1 MGSLARWCSPTRCR
15 RSFPASC
22 CLPSRQPTRSTAHRR
37 AGVHAHNRWL
47 VDWCGEFPQ
56 RRAGVGQIFLNDV
69 DDAIEDVRWIKEHGL
84 RGGILL
90 PNIAPD
96 VKWVK
101 PLYDPC
107 YDPLWEV
114 IQDLDVPINVH
125 SGTGNPDYGSYPTSM
140 LLYINEVVF
149 YTERPLVQMI
159 LSGVFERFPR
169 LRMVI
174 TEAGCAWVP
183 PLLERLD
190 VLIRG
195 VRDAGAIGEIRYGK
209 DQVLTRDATEYFEQ
223 NVWMGVSQPKA
234 DDIEARHQIGLHK
247 FMWGSD
253 YPHDEGTYPYTR
265 ENLRARFGGVAEAD
279 VRQMLAGNAAE
290 FYDFDLAA
298 MDRLAARVG
307 PTVAEIAVPL
317 DEVPNKHLE
326 RLSDDMDAQAI
337 K

>member
-1 MGSLARWCSPTRCR
+1 
-15 RSFPASC
+15 
-22 CLPSRQPTRSTAHRR
+22 
-37 AGVHAHNRWL
+37 
-47 VDWCGEFPQ
+47 
-56 RRAGVGQIFLNDV
+56 
-69 DDAIEDVRWIKEHGL
+69 
-84 RGGILL
+84 
-90 PNIAPD
+90 
-96 VKWVK
+96 
-101 PLYDPC
+101 
-107 YDPLWEV
+107 
-114 IQDLDVPINVH
+114 
-125 SGTGNPDYGSYPTSM
+125 
-140 LLYINEVVF
+140 NEVVF

-190 VLIRG
+190 GLIRG

-209 DQVLTRDATEYFEQ
+209 DQVLSRDATEYFEQ

-234 DDIEARHQIGLHK
+234 ADVEARHQIGLHK

-265 ENLRARFGGVAEAD
+265 ENLRARFGGVAEAEL
-279 VRQMLAGNAAE
+279 RQMLAGNAAG

-326 RLSDDMDAQAI
+326 RLSDDMDARAI